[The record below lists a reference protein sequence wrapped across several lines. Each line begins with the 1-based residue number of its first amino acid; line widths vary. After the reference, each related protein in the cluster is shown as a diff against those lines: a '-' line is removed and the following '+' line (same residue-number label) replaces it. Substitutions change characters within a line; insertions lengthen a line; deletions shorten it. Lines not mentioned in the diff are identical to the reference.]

1 MSRPRHET
9 DLLEDHGPPRD
20 TPPEGQ
26 ASASHALP
34 GRGELIVVVDDD
46 DILRRAI
53 ARMLKSLGFSVLTA
67 ADGADAVTVI
77 ESCTKPIDALLVDV
91 VMPHLSGPEL
101 VERLASRGI
110 HIGVIY
116 MSGYDDATIVTHLMN
131 SPTVPLLRKPF
142 TPQAL
147 MLVLREVLSRRGT
160 RQPNGC

>member
-1 MSRPRHET
+1 MLET
-9 DLLEDHGPPRD
+9 HVFEDLTPPSD
-20 TPPEGQ
+20 TPPEGPQ
-26 ASASHALP
+26 TPARALP

-67 ADGADAVTVI
+67 ADGADAIAAI
-77 ESCTKPIDALLVDV
+77 ESCAKPIDAMLVDV

-101 VERLASRGI
+101 VDRLASRGI

-131 SPTVPLLRKPF
+131 SPTLPLLRKPF

-147 MLVLREVLSRRGT
+147 MLVLREVLSRRGS

>member
-1 MSRPRHET
+1 MPNESTVSDDQEPSSGMPADESPT
-9 DLLEDHGPPRD
+9 
-20 TPPEGQ
+20 T
-26 ASASHALP
+26 SHVLP

-53 ARMLKSLGFSVLTA
+53 ARMLKSLGFAVLTA
-67 ADGADAVTVI
+67 ADGIDAMTVI
-77 ESCTKPIDALLVDV
+77 ENCPRQVDALLVDV
-91 VMPHLSGPEL
+91 VMPHLNGPEL
-101 VERLASRGI
+101 VERLATRGV

-131 SPTVPLLRKPF
+131 SPTMPLLRKPF

-147 MLVLREVLSRRGT
+147 MLVLREILIRKGT

>member
-1 MSRPRHET
+1 MF
-9 DLLEDHGPPRD
+9 EDQTPPHD
-20 TPPEGQ
+20 TPPEGETLH
-26 ASASHALP
+26 SRALP

-67 ADGADAVTVI
+67 ADGADAITAI
-77 ESCTKPIDALLVDV
+77 EACVKPIDALLVDV
-91 VMPHLSGPEL
+91 VMPHLNGPEL
-101 VERLASRGI
+101 VARLASRGI

-147 MLVLREVLSRRGT
+147 MLVLREILSRRGG
-160 RQPNGC
+160 RQPTGC